1 MKSNNNYKLNNVI
14 CIMGP
19 TASGKTGLAIELV
32 QQFNAAIVSVDSALV
47 YRGLDIG
54 SAKPSK
60 EELSLAPHR
69 LIDIC
74 DPVEAYSAAQ
84 FRDDADKH
92 MQDIL
97 QKGQVPILV
106 GGTMLYFKAIQ
117 QGLSQLP
124 SADPNIRKRIEAEAK
139 QKGWEYVHSQLASV
153 DPVSAARIHPN
164 DPQRLQRALE
174 VYYISGKSLTQL
186 QQENE
191 ARPLPY
197 NFINFAIAPTDRKV
211 LHERIEHRFDI
222 MLKQGFIEEVQ
233 NLRQRPDIHLDLP
246 SMKSVGYRQAWL
258 HLDGEYDY
266 ETMREKGIIA
276 TRQLA
281 KRQFTWLRSWHQM
294 NWLDTFASDNV
305 EKVIAGYQ
313 AGFIVE

>member
-1 MKSNNNYKLNNVI
+1 MSDSIKPNKVI

-32 QQFNAAIVSVDSALV
+32 KNFNASLISVDSALV

-54 SAKPSK
+54 SAKPNK
-60 EELSLAPHR
+60 EELAAAPHR

-74 DPVEAYSAAQ
+74 DPVESYSAAQ
-84 FRDDADKH
+84 FRKDAEHHIK
-92 MQDIL
+92 DIL
-97 QKGQVPILV
+97 QKGQVPVLV

-124 SADPNIRKRIEAEAK
+124 SAQPDVRNSIEAQAK
-139 QKGWEYVHSQLASV
+139 KYGWDAVHKELAAV
-153 DPVSAARIHPN
+153 DPVSAQRIHPN

-186 QQENE
+186 QKENV
-191 ARPLPY
+191 AQPLPY
-197 NFINFAIAPTDRKV
+197 EFINFAIAPTERKV
-211 LHERIEHRFDI
+211 LHKRIEQRFDL
-222 MLKQGFIEEVQ
+222 MLEQGFVEEVKA
-233 NLRQRPDIHLDLP
+233 LRECHDLHIDLP
-246 SMKSVGYRQAWL
+246 SMKSVGYRQAWM
-258 HLDGEYDY
+258 HLDGDYDL

-281 KRQFTWLRSWHQM
+281 KRQFTWLRSWPNIH
-294 NWLDTFASDNV
+294 WLDTFAKDNI
-305 EKVIAGYQ
+305 ETVISVYQ
-313 AGFIVE
+313 AGSEQK